1 MINLETLCTK
11 ALFHLSLIANFSSLL
26 FKLLGVANLL
36 KRVAE
41 LGVKVHIILLKHACD
56 QVYLEPKWVVAAAYN
71 LVNCVRTSLKR
82 NAEVVVETRNLGNL
96 YIKIFKTD
104 FTYK

>member
-1 MINLETLCTK
+1 MNNFETLCTK

-56 QVYLEPKWVVAAAYN
+56 QVYLEPKWVVAATYN

>member
-1 MINLETLCTK
+1 MCTK